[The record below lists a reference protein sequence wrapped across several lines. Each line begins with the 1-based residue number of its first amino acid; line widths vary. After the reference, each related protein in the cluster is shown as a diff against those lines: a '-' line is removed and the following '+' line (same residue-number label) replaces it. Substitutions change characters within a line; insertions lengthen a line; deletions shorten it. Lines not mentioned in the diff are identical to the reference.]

1 MQKILNLTKTV
12 IIPEQFGPNFEV
24 ISLPKNL
31 YKELI
36 NAHNT
41 LEEYCDKE
49 EEFEVINE
57 MVLATCT
64 ELSIIASYFIV
75 LNKDLE
81 DGESIQDLIED
92 WGYADDEAEEAYA
105 LSDANTKS
113 KGIDILIDGP
123 NFIMGQLQEDIHFL
137 TNNLYCLHNNK
148 MIPAILI

>member
-12 IIPEQFGPNFEV
+12 LIPEHFGPNFEV
-24 ISLPKNL
+24 ISLPQNL

-36 NAHNT
+36 NTHNT
-41 LEEYCDKE
+41 LEEYCDKKE
-49 EEFEVINE
+49 LEVINE

-81 DGESIQDLIED
+81 NSESIQDFIEN
-92 WGYADDEAEEAYA
+92 WNNADEDKDEAYA
-105 LSDANTKS
+105 LTDKNTKS
-113 KGIDILIDGP
+113 KGVDILIDGP

-137 TNNLYCLHNNK
+137 TNNLYCLYNNK

>member
-12 IIPEQFGPNFEV
+12 LIPEHFGSDFEV

-31 YKELI
+31 YTEMIGSFNRLDDYVE
-36 NAHNT
+36 NGD
-41 LEEYCDKE
+41 LDCL
-49 EEFEVINE
+49 NE
-57 MVLATCT
+57 MVMVTCT
-64 ELSIIASYFIV
+64 ELSIAASYFIV
-75 LNKDLE
+75 LNKDIP
-81 DGESIQDLIED
+81 DDTSIQDLIED
-92 WGYADDEAEEAYA
+92 WNNADDEAEEAYA